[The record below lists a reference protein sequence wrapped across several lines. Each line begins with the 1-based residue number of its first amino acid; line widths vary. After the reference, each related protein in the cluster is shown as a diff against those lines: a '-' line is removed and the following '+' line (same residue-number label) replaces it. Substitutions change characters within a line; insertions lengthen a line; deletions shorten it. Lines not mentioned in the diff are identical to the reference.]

1 MIQWYNFWINFDLQI
16 TALYLFIYLFIYLFF
31 EAVEDVTEI
40 GSDLFEITH
49 KWGFN

>member
-1 MIQWYNFWINFDLQI
+1 MIQFLNQFRPPDNSSLFIYV
-16 TALYLFIYLFIYLFF
+16 FIYLFIYLL
-31 EAVEDVTEI
+31 VEDVTEI

>member
-1 MIQWYNFWINFDLQI
+1 MIQFLNQFRPPDNSS
-16 TALYLFIYLFIYLFF
+16 LFIYLFIYLFF